1 MEKRFNVDGVFG
13 INVFSD
19 AVMRERLPKNIYQLL
34 RKTIETGSVLDQH
47 VADVTATVMKDWAM
61 EKGASHYCH
70 WFQPMTGMTAQKHE
84 AFLSPTSDGVM
95 AQFSGKELIKG
106 EPDASSFPS
115 GGIRS
120 TFEAR
125 GYTAWDC
132 TSPAFVKEGVLCIPT
147 AFCSYYGDAL
157 DKKTP
162 LLKSMEV
169 LSKEAIRVLQFF
181 GDVECDKVVPNV
193 GAEQEYFLI
202 DKKHYDLRP
211 DLIYSG
217 RTLFGAMPPKGQE
230 MDDHYFATIK
240 ERVQKFMREINTE
253 LWKLGVAVKTEHN
266 EVALGQFELAPLY
279 STTNVATDQNQLVM
293 DILTRTAEHH
303 GLICLLHEKP
313 FANMNGSGKHVNWS
327 LSCNGEN
334 LLEPGDEP
342 QDNIRFLLF
351 MSAVI
356 KAVDTYPE
364 LLRLSASVPG
374 NDQRLGAAEAPPAII
389 SVFLGYHLTEIFE
402 NLASGNIYNG
412 SESNRLDLGV
422 RTIPVIPVDTTDR
435 NRTSPFAFTANKFE
449 FRMVASSMSIA
460 GPCTVINAMVADSLR
475 EFADRLEQ
483 SDDVDTEIL
492 KIIGDVY
499 TKHGRVI
506 FNGDGYS
513 KDWEEEAARRGLPS
527 IGSFIESVP
536 YLMEEKSLQL
546 FEKTQVLSKGEL
558 EARYEIHVEN
568 YIKIA
573 RIEALSM
580 VDLSE
585 RYIIPAVNS
594 YVAKLAEAAKSLE
607 KVAPE
612 DYKVWQNMQINQI
625 CKELV
630 KVINKKCEI
639 EDYLESSNQ
648 MGHSYEHG
656 YFLRYTVT
664 PVMGELRDS
673 VDKLEKMVSKDTWPW
688 PGYDDI
694 LFAL

>member
-1 MEKRFNVDGVFG
+1 MN
-13 INVFSD
+13 
-19 AVMRERLPKNIYQLL
+19 
-34 RKTIETGSVLDQH
+34 
-47 VADVTATVMKDWAM
+47 
-61 EKGASHYCH
+61 
-70 WFQPMTGMTAQKHE
+70 
-84 AFLSPTSDGVM
+84 
-95 AQFSGKELIKG
+95 
-106 EPDASSFPS
+106 PDASSFPS

-573 RIEALSM
+573 RIEAF
-580 VDLSE
+580 
-585 RYIIPAVNS
+585 
-594 YVAKLAEAAKSLE
+594 
-607 KVAPE
+607 
-612 DYKVWQNMQINQI
+612 
-625 CKELV
+625 
-630 KVINKKCEI
+630 
-639 EDYLESSNQ
+639 
-648 MGHSYEHG
+648 EHG
-656 YFLRYTVT
+656 
-664 PVMGELRDS
+664 
-673 VDKLEKMVSKDTWPW
+673 
-688 PGYDDI
+688 
-694 LFAL
+694 